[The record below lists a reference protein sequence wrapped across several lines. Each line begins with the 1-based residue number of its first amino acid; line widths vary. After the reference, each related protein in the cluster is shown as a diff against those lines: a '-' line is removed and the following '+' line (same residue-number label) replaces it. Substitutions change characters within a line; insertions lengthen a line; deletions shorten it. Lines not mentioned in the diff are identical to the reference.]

1 MTDPKEAKKKAK
13 ERMEGVIKGLDL
25 GNGISVSM
33 GYGDNIDY
41 FYTNKMEAPT
51 GLAHD
56 LKIEV
61 SSSQEDDAELLHHL
75 LEKTRNSKI

>member
-1 MTDPKEAKKKAK
+1 
-13 ERMEGVIKGLDL
+13 
-25 GNGISVSM
+25 
-33 GYGDNIDY
+33 
-41 FYTNKMEAPT
+41 MEAPT